1 MFEENNVTKKTVVYY
16 TGLFLVMTAL
26 IYGYFVKE
34 QKSFIWEGDGFS
46 QHYLVFKDYLSM
58 WRGFLSHPTN
68 GFPLWDWNIGLGA
81 DVIASYGYYVIGD
94 PFVYLGLLFPAGM
107 MELAYHVLVLLRVY
121 AVGLAFLAFCRQM
134 KIKNPGALV
143 GSMLYTFTFYVVL
156 NVIRHPF
163 FLLPMIIFPLLCL
176 GMERILQGESNT
188 AFILAVFCSAFSNF
202 YFFYMLTVLV
212 FIFAITRYFEL
223 HGIKEWKSILGYV
236 WRALYS
242 YLIGVLLAG
251 ILLAPVVWGFL
262 HSSREPGE
270 FAAGLRF
277 YPIEYYLGLFKD
289 LLITERFLW
298 TVFGLAACT
307 VLLAPLLFL
316 WRKKFGYITANLS
329 VYAVILLLPAFGSIM
344 NGFSGPYN
352 RWTFAIPL
360 FVSAGSAILF
370 NERFNLTRSELKA
383 MGLSA
388 VAFSLVPVAVAVAG
402 EEMVAVAG
410 EETPFR
416 LAYLTPVA
424 FAWLMLVLMAWGS
437 WRNRSGRLSGTA
449 KTAIS
454 VALLVLGMANLVS
467 NARNF
472 YQPDGK
478 NEVATLL
485 DYGTVDE
492 TYKETFGGAEQLIKD
507 PGIYRIGVTSKD
519 NDVKNQMSLLNRMG
533 MNSYLSVTNGAV
545 ADFAK
550 QLENNQFQ
558 LIQPVRGGLDDRRI
572 VNNLLGVKYI
582 LTEAKRAKYLPDG
595 YEVVQ
600 QTGDDEGAFVVARSE
615 QAYPFAYAESVYLST
630 EAFEKYNPVEKE
642 AFLSYGIVL
651 EPTELNTAALSPFEG
666 ELTVKDV
673 VFSMA
678 SADPEKVHVS
688 GGKITVKDG
697 AGTID
702 LMPNNLQEL
711 ANAEVYVHLEGL
723 DFDPEPQKEYGWTPI
738 GYDARVSFAHRTK
751 AVDQSDLLTF
761 SSYFHRENMLF
772 NMGSQGGTVDSA
784 SLSLQL
790 SAAGT
795 YKLDDIKIYAYP
807 LDDQYAARVSEKQA
821 NAMAIKTF
829 TAEKISGTITQAEPS
844 VLTTAIPYT
853 SGWKAEVNGKAVGT
867 VKVNYGFIG
876 IPLPAG
882 ESEIT
887 LTYQTPFL
895 GIGAMLSISG
905 LLLLFCNERFWN
917 KQRQP
922 SLPRLE
928 RKRRIS

>member
-1 MFEENNVTKKTVVYY
+1 MFEENDVTKKTAIYY

-26 IYGYFVKE
+26 IYGYFVRE

-58 WRGFLSHPTN
+58 WRGFLSHPTA
-68 GFPLWDWNIGLGA
+68 GFPFWDWNIGLGA

-94 PFVYLGLLFPAGM
+94 PFVYLGLVFPAGM
-107 MELAYHVLVLLRVY
+107 TELAYHVLILVRVY
-121 AVGLAFLAFCRQM
+121 VVGLAFLAFCRQM

-143 GSMLYTFTFYVVL
+143 GSILYTFTFYVIL

-176 GMERILQGESNT
+176 GVERILQGESNT
-188 AFILAVFCSAFSNF
+188 AFILAVFVSAFSNF

-212 FIFAITRYFEL
+212 FIFAITRYFNL
-223 HGIKEWKSILGYV
+223 HGIKEWRTIFGYV
-236 WRALYS
+236 WQALYS
-242 YLIGVLLAG
+242 YLIGVLMAG
-251 ILLAPVVWGFL
+251 VLLAPVVWGFL
-262 HSSREPGE
+262 HSSRQPGE

-277 YPIEYYLGLFKD
+277 YPVEYYLGLFNN

-298 TVFGLAACT
+298 TVFGFSAFT

-316 WRKKFGYITANLS
+316 WRKKFGCIAANLA

-360 FVSAGSAILF
+360 FLSASAAIVF

-388 VAFSLVPVAVAVAG
+388 VAFSSVPLVIAVAG
-402 EEMVAVAG
+402 EEN
-410 EETPFR
+410 PFR
-416 LAYLTPVA
+416 LAYLIPVA
-424 FAWLMLVLMAWGS
+424 FAWSMWVLLVWAY
-437 WRNRSGRLSGTA
+437 WRNRSSRLSSNA
-449 KTAIS
+449 KTTLS
-454 VALLVLGMANLVS
+454 VALLALAMANLIF
-467 NARNF
+467 NARDF
-472 YQPDGK
+472 YQPNGQ
-478 NEVATLL
+478 NEVAALL

-519 NDVKNQMSLLNRMG
+519 NNVKNQMALLNRMG

-558 LIQPVRGGLDDRRI
+558 LIQPVRGGFDDRRI
-572 VNNLLGVKYI
+572 ANNLLGVKYI
-582 LTEAKRAKYLPDG
+582 LTEAGHAKYLPDG

-600 QTGDDEGAFVVARSE
+600 QTGDDDGAFVVARSD

-630 EAFEKYNPVEKE
+630 EEFEKYNPVEKE

-651 EPTELNTAALSPFEG
+651 EPTELDTAALSPFAG
-666 ELTVKDV
+666 KLAVKDV
-673 VFSMA
+673 AFSLA
-678 SADPEKVHVS
+678 SSDPEIVQVC
-688 GGKITVKDG
+688 GGTITVKDG
-697 AGTID
+697 EGKVE
-702 LMPNNLQEL
+702 LLLNNPQEL
-711 ANAEVYVHLEGL
+711 ANAEVYVHLRGL
-723 DFDPEPQKEYGWTPI
+723 HFNPKPQTEYRWTSI
-738 GYDARVSFAHRTK
+738 GYGARASFEHRTK
-751 AVDQSDLLTF
+751 AVEQGDLLSF
-761 SSYFHRENMLF
+761 SSYFHREDMLF
-772 NMGSQGGTVDSA
+772 NMGSQGDTVDSA
-784 SLSLQL
+784 SLSMQL
-790 SAAGT
+790 NAAGT
-795 YKLDDIKIYAYP
+795 YKIDDIKIYAYP
-807 LDDQYAARVSEKQA
+807 LDGQYAARVSEKQA
-821 NAMAIKTF
+821 NAMAIETF
-829 TAEKISGTITQAEPS
+829 TDEKISGTITQAKPS
-844 VLTTAIPYT
+844 VLTTSIPYT
-853 SGWKAEVNGKAVGT
+853 SGWKAQVNGKKIGT

-887 LTYQTPFL
+887 LTYQTPL
-895 GIGAMLSISG
+895 LRTGAILSIFG
-905 LLLLFCNERFWN
+905 FLLLFCNQRFWN
-917 KQRQP
+917 KQRQSSFP
-922 SLPRLE
+922 Q
-928 RKRRIS
+928 